1 MKGVHFAV
9 VLIAAIPQEAR
20 GNMTNKLCSERKRR
34 SFRCAR
40 CVTATWAP
48 HHTREAGRGIRV
60 IFQQPR
66 GPRDDC
72 NINGRERRRSSG
84 RTSEATAT
92 VSASAW
98 STAAA
103 LPSPTAIG
111 VRGEAAAG
119 VNRLPG
125 AAARAECAGGGTAR
139 ALPDLLG
146 EADDEE
152 EAAKRGGFATA
163 KEQLTLSS
171 ICICNIIRDSD
182 LEEPSELRSVMKS
195 DDSEWAVCPGR
206 LSGLSVASP
215 LFNFT
220 ASLFS
225 STFIF
230 SFLCEGKR
238 DLFSLFFILVGTIH
252 TGGF

>member
-1 MKGVHFAV
+1 MKGVHFTV

-20 GNMTNKLCSERKRR
+20 GNMTNKLCSKRR
-34 SFRCAR
+34 SFRWAF
-40 CVTATWAP
+40 CVAAMWAP
-48 HHTREAGRGIRV
+48 HHTREAERGIRV

-66 GPRDDC
+66 GPSDDC

-84 RTSEATAT
+84 STSEATGT

-111 VRGEAAAG
+111 VRGKAAAG
-119 VNRLPG
+119 VIRLPG
-125 AAARAECAGGGTAR
+125 AAARAECAGNGTAR

-152 EAAKRGGFATA
+152 AAAKRGGFATA
-163 KEQLTLSS
+163 KRGGFATAKGQLTWSS

-182 LEEPSELRSVMKS
+182 LEEASELRSVMKS
-195 DDSEWAVCPGR
+195 DDS
-206 LSGLSVASP
+206 
-215 LFNFT
+215 
-220 ASLFS
+220 
-225 STFIF
+225 I
-230 SFLCEGKR
+230 
-238 DLFSLFFILVGTIH
+238 
-252 TGGF
+252 